1 MLTVYLF
8 TVHRSQSLSAPNEQ
22 PYSARW
28 NLDMFSCRLV
38 SKNHA
43 KFHPGFHLYVE
54 SVRLDERGKL
64 HVLRVVLCSA
74 TYAAGEGKARALLR
88 IYENTRRVVLNS
100 SRTGPEVD
108 VRVVLNSSSSS
119 NGLRAGGGVSAGRDR
134 EITSHPPPS
143 LISCSEIHVTDYS
156 YCTGYEATRDG

>member
-1 MLTVYLF
+1 MQPRSVGRPNIPSMSLKHTCRKMLTVYLF

-100 SRTGPEVD
+100 SRTGSGGCARCVEQQQQQQ
-108 VRVVLNSSSSS
+108 RTASRWR
-119 NGLRAGGGVSAGRDR
+119 GERGAG
-134 EITSHPPPS
+134 P
-143 LISCSEIHVTDYS
+143 
-156 YCTGYEATRDG
+156 